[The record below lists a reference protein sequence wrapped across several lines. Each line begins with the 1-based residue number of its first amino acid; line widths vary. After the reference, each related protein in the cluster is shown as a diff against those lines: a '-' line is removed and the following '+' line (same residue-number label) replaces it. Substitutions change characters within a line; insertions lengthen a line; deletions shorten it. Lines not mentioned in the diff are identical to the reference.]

1 MPGEHRVAGRAR
13 HEWGPILSFLLER
26 RRLLIEWRRLVESL
40 ACTASR
46 LAPGSRVYAAGSTVR
61 GDWVAASDIDV
72 IVVLPGDKPL
82 KPREKAELEE
92 ALLEEARIPVE
103 APVELHTY
111 TAAEWAK
118 TRHRYEPLIEVE
130 CPQGG

>member
-13 HEWGPILSFLLER
+13 HEWGIILSFLLER
-26 RRLLIEWRRLVESL
+26 RRLLTEWRRLVESL
-40 ACTASR
+40 ACTAAR
-46 LAPGSRVYAAGSTVR
+46 LAPGSRVYAAGSMVR

-72 IVVLPGDKPL
+72 VVVLPEDKPL

-92 ALLEEARIPVE
+92 ALLEEAGIPVE

-118 TRHRYEPLIEVE
+118 TRHKYEPLIEVE
-130 CPQGG
+130 CTPGG